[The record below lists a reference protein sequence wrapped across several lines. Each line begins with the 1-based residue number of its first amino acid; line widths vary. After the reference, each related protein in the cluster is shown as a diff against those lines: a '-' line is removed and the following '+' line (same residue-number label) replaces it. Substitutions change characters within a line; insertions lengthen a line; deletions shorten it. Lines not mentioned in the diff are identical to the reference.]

1 MPSSAK
7 FPSGRRA
14 LAASMSLGVLA
25 LALGLSACGSSSS
38 ANGGSTSGSSS
49 SGAQFQARLDLA
61 KCMRQHGINV
71 PDPSA
76 GGGPAGGGG
85 FFRVLRNYPQAQVQA
100 AQQACSQYTRKAFGQ
115 DNVSPAQRE
124 QRRQQLVK
132 FATCMRSHGINIPDP
147 VAGQGG
153 GFGIRQALGS
163 VDVNSPA
170 FKSAMT
176 ACRSVAPQLRR
187 PGGAGGPGPPGAPGA
202 PGA

>member
-1 MPSSAK
+1 ML
-7 FPSGRRA
+7 FGA
-14 LAASMSLGVLA
+14 LAI
-25 LALGLSACGSSSS
+25 GLSACGSSSS
-38 ANGGSTSGSSS
+38 AAGGSSSGSSS

-85 FFRVLRNYPQAQVQA
+85 FFRILRNYPEAQIQA
-100 AQQACSQYTRKAFGQ
+100 AMKACAQYQRKAFGQ
-115 DNVSPAQRE
+115 DNISPAQRE

-132 FATCMRSHGINIPDP
+132 FATCMRAHGINIPDP

-153 GFGIRQALGS
+153 GFGIRQAFRSIDL
-163 VDVNSPA
+163 NSPA

-176 ACRSVAPQLRR
+176 ACRSVAPQFRR
-187 PGGAGGPGPPGAPGA
+187 GGPGGGPPPGGPGAPGA